1 MDDTAVVKLRP
12 SIALLLF
19 VVGAAAGLIGDH
31 SHVITGTTEYLAASH
46 ALPFVWSSPI
56 SFPIMVG
63 VATVILAELRLH
75 LPSPR
80 TAVTVRQGVAGLAA
94 VLGSYVV
101 TALLHTAP
109 EVPVTTLIC
118 AFAAIT
124 FCALGDRPA
133 IVCGVLAALVGPA
146 VEIAIAAAGQFRYAA
161 DSDSLL
167 GVAPWLVP
175 LYFAFGVVAALIG
188 EIAAAAG
195 RSTPQDHATH
205 R

>member
-19 VVGAAAGLIGDH
+19 VLGGAAGLLGDH
-31 SHVITGTTEYLAASH
+31 SHVVTGTTEYLPPSQAV
-46 ALPFVWSSPI
+46 PFIWSSPLY
-56 SFPIMVG
+56 FPILVG
-63 VATVILAELRLH
+63 SATVFLAELRLH

-80 TAVTVRQGVAGLAA
+80 TTVTVRQGVAGLAA

-101 TALLHTAP
+101 TAMLHASP
-109 EVPVTTLIC
+109 VVPLTTLIC
-118 AFAAIT
+118 AFAALT

-133 IVCGVLAALVGPA
+133 IICGVLIAAVGPV
-146 VEIAIAAAGQFRYAA
+146 VEIGIAAAGQFRYVPG
-161 DSDSLL
+161 SDGLF

-188 EIAAAAG
+188 EIAATAR
-195 RSTPQDHATH
+195 RSAE
-205 R
+205 

>member
-19 VVGAAAGLIGDH
+19 VLGGAAGLLGDH
-31 SHVITGTTEYLAASH
+31 SHVVTGTTEYLPPSQAV
-46 ALPFVWSSPI
+46 PFIWSSPLY
-56 SFPIMVG
+56 FPILVG
-63 VATVILAELRLH
+63 SATVFLAELRLH

-80 TAVTVRQGVAGLAA
+80 TTVTVRQGVAGLTA

-101 TALLHTAP
+101 TAMLHASP
-109 EVPVTTLIC
+109 VVPLTTLIC

-133 IVCGVLAALVGPA
+133 IICGALIAAVGPV
-146 VEIAIAAAGQFRYAA
+146 VEIGIAAAGHFRYVPG
-161 DSDSLL
+161 SDGLF

-188 EIAAAAG
+188 EIAATAR
-195 RSTPQDHATH
+195 RSAE
-205 R
+205 

>member
-1 MDDTAVVKLRP
+1 MDDTAGVRLRP

-19 VVGAAAGLIGDH
+19 VLGGVAGLIGDH
-31 SHVITGTTEYLAASH
+31 SHVVTGTTEYLSPSQAV
-46 ALPFVWSSPI
+46 PFIWSSPLY
-56 SFPIMVG
+56 FPILVG
-63 VATVILAELRLH
+63 SATVFLAELRLH

-101 TALLHTAP
+101 TAMLHASP
-109 EVPVTTLIC
+109 VVPLTTLIC

-124 FCALGDRPA
+124 FCALGDGPA
-133 IVCGVLAALVGPA
+133 IVCGVLIAAVGPVVEIGIAAL
-146 VEIAIAAAGQFRYAA
+146 GQFRYVPG
-161 DSDSLL
+161 SDGLF

-188 EIAAAAG
+188 EIAAGVKPPA
-195 RSTPQDHATH
+195 Q
-205 R
+205 

>member
-1 MDDTAVVKLRP
+1 MDDTAGVKLRP
-12 SIALLLF
+12 PIALLLF
-19 VVGAAAGLIGDH
+19 VLGGAAGLIGDH
-31 SHVITGTTEYLAASH
+31 SHVVTGTTEYLSPSQAV
-46 ALPFVWSSPI
+46 PFIWSSPLY
-56 SFPIMVG
+56 FPILVG
-63 VATVILAELRLH
+63 SATVFLAELRLH

-101 TALLHTAP
+101 TAMLHASP
-109 EVPVTTLIC
+109 VVPLTTLIC

-133 IVCGVLAALVGPA
+133 IVCGVLIAALGPV
-146 VEIAIAAAGQFRYAA
+146 VEIGIAAVGHFRYAPG
-161 DSDSLL
+161 SDGLF

-188 EIAAAAG
+188 EIAAGVTRAAE
-195 RSTPQDHATH
+195 
-205 R
+205 

>member
-19 VVGAAAGLIGDH
+19 VLGGAAGLLGDH
-31 SHVITGTTEYLAASH
+31 SHVVTGTTEYLPPAQAV
-46 ALPFVWSSPI
+46 PFIWSSPLY
-56 SFPIMVG
+56 FPILVG
-63 VATVILAELRLH
+63 SATVFLAELRLH

-80 TAVTVRQGVAGLAA
+80 TTVTVRQGVAGLAA

-101 TALLHTAP
+101 TAMLHASP
-109 EVPVTTLIC
+109 AVPLTTLIC
-118 AFAAIT
+118 AFAALT

-133 IVCGVLAALVGPA
+133 IICGVLIAAVGPV
-146 VEIAIAAAGQFRYAA
+146 VEIGIAAAGQFRYVPG
-161 DSDSLL
+161 SDGLF

-188 EIAAAAG
+188 EIAATAR
-195 RSTPQDHATH
+195 RSAE
-205 R
+205 

>member
-1 MDDTAVVKLRP
+1 MDDTAGVRLRP

-19 VVGAAAGLIGDH
+19 VLGGVAGLIGDH
-31 SHVITGTTEYLAASH
+31 SHVVTGTTEYLSPSQAV
-46 ALPFVWSSPI
+46 PFIWSSPLY
-56 SFPIMVG
+56 FPILVG
-63 VATVILAELRLH
+63 SATVFLAELRLH

-101 TALLHTAP
+101 TAMLHASP
-109 EVPVTTLIC
+109 VVPLTTLIC

-124 FCALGDRPA
+124 FCALGDGPA
-133 IVCGVLAALVGPA
+133 IVCGVLIAAVGPVVEIGIAAL
-146 VEIAIAAAGQFRYAA
+146 GQFRYVPG
-161 DSDSLL
+161 SDGLF

-188 EIAAAAG
+188 EIAAGLKPPA
-195 RSTPQDHATH
+195 Q
-205 R
+205 

>member
-1 MDDTAVVKLRP
+1 MRLRP

-19 VVGAAAGLIGDH
+19 VLGGVAGLIGDH
-31 SHVITGTTEYLAASH
+31 SHVVTGTTEYLSPSQAV
-46 ALPFVWSSPI
+46 PFIWSSPLY
-56 SFPIMVG
+56 FPILVG
-63 VATVILAELRLH
+63 SATVFLAELRLH

-101 TALLHTAP
+101 TAMLHASP
-109 EVPVTTLIC
+109 VVPLTTLIC

-124 FCALGDRPA
+124 FCALGDGPA
-133 IVCGVLAALVGPA
+133 IVCGVLIAAVGPVVEIGIAAL
-146 VEIAIAAAGQFRYAA
+146 GQFRYVPG
-161 DSDSLL
+161 SDGLF

-188 EIAAAAG
+188 EIAAGVKPPA
-195 RSTPQDHATH
+195 Q
-205 R
+205 